1 MGKELLNI
9 QINKL
14 MKVIFLKEKFTVL
27 ALIDTQMDLF
37 IKEILEIKKDK
48 VRES

>member
-14 MKVIFLKEKFTVL
+14 IKVIFLKEKFTVL
-27 ALIDTQMDLF
+27 AFINTQTDLL
-37 IKEILEIKKDK
+37 IKEILEIIKDK